1 MKFAPPAKKKPKK
14 YRYKRS
20 EWPRHRS
27 KRIVLNLLPSEWEF
41 IDSTCRRAG
50 VVRETTLRTIVMRG
64 LLDLLASWQRPE
76 VSEDELDGSDPADA
90 AEAIVDGL
98 ADGDPQAEADYQI

>member
-1 MKFAPPAKKKPKK
+1 
-14 YRYKRS
+14 
-20 EWPRHRS
+20 
-27 KRIVLNLLPSEWEF
+27 
-41 IDSTCRRAG
+41 
-50 VVRETTLRTIVMRG
+50 MRG